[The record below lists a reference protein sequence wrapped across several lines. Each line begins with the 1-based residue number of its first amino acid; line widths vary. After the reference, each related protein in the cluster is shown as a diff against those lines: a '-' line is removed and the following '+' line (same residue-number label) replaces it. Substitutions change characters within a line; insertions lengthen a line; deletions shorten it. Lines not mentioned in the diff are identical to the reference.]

1 MDPLFQRAGVLCM
14 LKPRARLVMARFP
27 SAFSQRVPEG
37 GLCPLC
43 DWDKAVLQGGGSTAL
58 LRCLPGGGGPG
69 VASCLKQ
76 S

>member
-1 MDPLFQRAGVLCM
+1 
-14 LKPRARLVMARFP
+14 MARFP